1 MIVDV
6 LSQANFAAEQTQHL
20 AQLPPSGPSLEPW
33 QSNLLYGLFWLQQG
47 LYSLVAIAG
56 LAGAISAAMTRD
68 DAFDA
73 DSRQSKMVWV
83 AMLAASAFIVPM
95 PIPILPWVGMVIIGI
110 YWFDVRPSLKAL
122 INGEYRWD

>member
-6 LSQANFAAEQTQHL
+6 LSQASLAAEHTQYV
-20 AQLPPSGPSLEPW
+20 AQLPPSGPTLEPW
-33 QSNLLYGLFWLQQG
+33 QQNLFSGVFWLQQG

-56 LAGAISAAMTRD
+56 LVGAISAAMTRD

-83 AMLAASAFIVPM
+83 AMLAGSAFIVPM
-95 PIPILPWVGMVIIGI
+95 PIPILPWVGMVVIGI

-122 INGEYRWD
+122 INGEDRWD

>member
-6 LSQANFAAEQTQHL
+6 LSQASLAAEQTQHL
-20 AQLPPSGPSLEPW
+20 AQLPPSGPMLEPW
-33 QSNLLYGLFWLQQG
+33 QQNLFDGVFWLQQG
-47 LYSLVAIAG
+47 LYSLVAVAG
-56 LAGAISAAMTRD
+56 LVGAISAAMTRD

-83 AMLAASAFIVPM
+83 AMLAGSAFIVPM

-110 YWFDVRPSLKAL
+110 YWFDVRPSLRAL

>member
-6 LSQANFAAEQTQHL
+6 LSQASLAAEHTHHV
-20 AQLPPSGPSLEPW
+20 AQLPPSGPTLEPW
-33 QSNLLYGLFWLQQG
+33 QQNLFSGVFWLQQG

-56 LAGAISAAMTRD
+56 LVGAISAAMTRD

-83 AMLAASAFIVPM
+83 AMLAGSAFIVPM
-95 PIPILPWVGMVIIGI
+95 PIPILPWVGMVVIGI